1 MLVLGKFSIPE
12 TIVVRGDRKSRPKK
26 HCKTMHNIFASSS
39 EKERLN
45 FLPFH
50 WPRLRAHTMLQHSLH
65 CALGSGFASCS
76 SYQIWLAMQYNMWI
90 ADLSTSRIFPRIG
103 AWTNVI
109 FRLLYQRLLELNFK
123 YTDYE
128 TLAYLSYSSY
138 VCWTSAR
145 ETRAQSLLS
154 VQASISASILL

>member
-1 MLVLGKFSIPE
+1 MLALGKFLTPG
-12 TIVVRGDRKSRPKK
+12 TIVVYRKSCLKK
-26 HCKTMHNIFASSS
+26 HCKTMHNIFAASSK
-39 EKERLN
+39 KERLN

-76 SYQIWLAMQYNMWI
+76 SYQIWLATQYNTWI
-90 ADLSTSRIFPRIG
+90 ADLSTSRIFPRTG

-109 FRLLYQRLLELNFK
+109 FHLLWRTLFGVKFQVYWLS
-123 YTDYE
+123 

-154 VQASISASILL
+154 VQASINASILL

>member
-1 MLVLGKFSIPE
+1 MLALGKFLTPG
-12 TIVVRGDRKSRPKK
+12 TIVVYRKSCLKK
-26 HCKTMHNIFASSS
+26 HCKTMHNIFAASF

-90 ADLSTSRIFPRIG
+90 ADLSTSRIFLRKG

-109 FRLLYQRLLELNFK
+109 FRLLYQGLFGVKFQVYWLWNISLPILQFLCLLDLCTRNK
-123 YTDYE
+123 
-128 TLAYLSYSSY
+128 
-138 VCWTSAR
+138 SA
-145 ETRAQSLLS
+145 EF
-154 VQASISASILL
+154 VKCPSIN